1 MGAFLITFLA
11 IFFFFIVGLLVVA
24 VFFLGREVWE
34 SRMED
39 YAEMSSVLTA
49 LRDNVTKQ
57 LQARGKDAGEAA
69 ELAEQVIEA
78 VLEDRRR
85 TYSIMK
91 IGRSGLDLISRVD
104 EIPNNPSRNQ
114 TH

>member
-78 VLEDRRR
+78 VLEDNGR
-85 TYSIMK
+85 TYSVLK
-91 IGRSGLDLISRVD
+91 IGLSCPKLISKID
-104 EIPNNPSRNQ
+104 DIPCD
-114 TH
+114 